1 MAVYNI
7 YGLFATFVA
16 CLRRLWP
23 FATFRDICNVEGCLL
38 RLGHVCG
45 VYGLFATFMV
55 CLHLLCQLASCMAV
69 CNV

>member
-38 RLGHVCG
+38 RLG
-45 VYGLFATFMV
+45 LFATFR
-55 CLHLLCQLASCMAV
+55 AV
-69 CNV
+69 SDV